1 MAICNNTAYLF
12 VKKFPFSSSTSIEN
26 DARANEVYACLNP
39 DEKERKFYVWQLL
52 DQAVCELFDKPLSS
66 FDVKKID
73 GKWVCDDFYF
83 SLTHKNNVVAVAV
96 SLLPV
101 GVDIEE
107 ENPERFAK
115 FKSEKM
121 LCGNENDLYESTQ
134 DADKAKLINI
144 LWTKKESAFKMGDQK
159 IFNAKNIDTTLV
171 KSITHSVCTDTNKY
185 FLSVVYD
192 AENVVEKCFDG
203 VEIR

>member
-1 MAICNNTAYLF
+1 MAICKDTAYLF
-12 VKKFPFSSSTSIEN
+12 VKKFPFSSPSSIEN
-26 DARANEVYACLNP
+26 DTRANEVYACLNP
-39 DEKERKFYVWQLL
+39 NERERKFYVWQLL
-52 DQAVCELFDKPLSS
+52 DQAVTSLFEKPLSS
-66 FDVKKID
+66 FDVKKVD

-107 ENPERFAK
+107 ENPQRFAK
-115 FKSEKM
+115 FVPEKL
-121 LCGNENDLYESTQ
+121 LCGQEKELYNSTQ
-134 DADKAKLINI
+134 ECDRAKLVNI
-144 LWTKKESAFKMGDQK
+144 LWTKKESLFKKSDLK
-159 IFNAKNIDTTLV
+159 VFNAKNLDTVSV
-171 KSITHSVCTDTNKY
+171 KSVTHSVSTDSQKY

-192 AENVVEKCFDG
+192 AENLVENCFDG